1 MDFFVLPR
9 FKHRICTEELP
20 LLSNSK
26 EKWLKDIKKVA
37 ESQIAKK
44 RAILVICESIGAV
57 EDIRKAIDEV
67 SSTKAS
73 NKVHSYHSSFDK
85 DFEKNLTPLDI
96 VIATNLAGRGT
107 DFKISRELEENGGL
121 HVVLGYMPPNARVE
135 AQAEGRTARAGQ
147 PGSYQVIR
155 VDFINCFAPYS
166 DLMCLAQNF
175 TPVKSFSKVE

>member
-26 EKWLKDIKKVA
+26 EQWLKDIRKVA
-37 ESQIAKK
+37 ESQTAKK
-44 RAILVICESIGAV
+44 RAVLVICESIGAV
-57 EDIRKAIDEV
+57 EDIRKAIDGV
-67 SSTKAS
+67 SDR
-73 NKVHSYHSSFDK
+73 VHSYHSSFDK
-85 DFEKNLTPLDI
+85 GFEKNLTPLDI

-147 PGSYQVIR
+147 PGSYQVMKA
-155 VDFINCFAPYS
+155 VDLERFFLC
-166 DLMCLAQNF
+166 
-175 TPVKSFSKVE
+175 